1 MNSNPNIYLGLNEA
15 QVNARKRKGQVNYDT
30 TVPTKS
36 YKQIIYGNIFT
47 LFNVINLVLGGF
59 IISTGSYKN
68 LMFLGVAF

>member
-36 YKQIIYGNIFT
+36 YKQIIYGTF
-47 LFNVINLVLGGF
+47 LH
-59 IISTGSYKN
+59 Y
-68 LMFLGVAF
+68 LMLLTSFQVALLSPPDHIKT